1 MEKNRNILDEALT
14 HLRSFSPKEKIWN
27 NLDQQLSDTVL
38 NKGLSELKTFD
49 PPDVIWESISM
60 ELSGKEKLDKLYK
73 FDPPENLW
81 ANIEIQLDGR
91 ANKKSKIETLKWLSW
106 AAAAVIILAI
116 SYFLIVPAN
125 HQSNISYSQE
135 TIEHVNINGW
145 AEDDNE
151 IMLVLNQLCASN
163 PVACASPDFKAKEKE
178 LNDLDKQKKEILNR
192 MSAYDSNKDL
202 QLMLTKIE
210 LEKNEIVKQMI
221 SNIM

>member
-1 MEKNRNILDEALT
+1 MEKNRNILDKTLT
-14 HLRSFSPKEKIWN
+14 HLRRFSPEEKIWN
-27 NLDQQLSDTVL
+27 NLDKQLSETTINDS
-38 NKGLSELKTFD
+38 LSKLKTFD
-49 PPDVIWESISM
+49 PPAVIWESISM
-60 ELSGKEKLDKLYK
+60 ELSGQEKLDQLNT
-73 FDPPENLW
+73 FDPPEDLW
-81 ANIEIQLDGR
+81 VNIETKLDGR
-91 ANKKSKIETLKWLSW
+91 ANRKSNIKTLKWLSG
-106 AAAAVIILAI
+106 AAAAVMILAI

-145 AEDDNE
+145 VEDDNE